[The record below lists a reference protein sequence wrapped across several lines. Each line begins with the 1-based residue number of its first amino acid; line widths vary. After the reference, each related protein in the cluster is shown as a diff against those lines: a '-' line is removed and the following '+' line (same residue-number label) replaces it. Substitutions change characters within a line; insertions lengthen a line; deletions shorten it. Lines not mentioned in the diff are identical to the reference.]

1 MSGGMEGERPRG
13 ELTPGQTGQN
23 QSPSEGGADYR
34 AMFSSIRADHD
45 RETFVAD
52 LRQHAEPLLSLARE
66 LGVQAKSAT
75 TREHGGNIA
84 ALGLF
89 LEVAIK
95 QSVLGID
102 DPYAGTL
109 PRDEDVPA
117 DQDPQEWGEYFA
129 FLATERVAL
138 NWIDDHPGSEAAN
151 EVLMFN
157 KLGLHDPHKRLL
169 QEMWPSI
176 RDITSQSDKN
186 K

>member
-1 MSGGMEGERPRG
+1 MEQYRPK
-13 ELTPGQTGQN
+13 PDQN
-23 QSPSEGGADYR
+23 QPSREGGADYR
-34 AMFSSIRADHD
+34 AILSSIRAGQG

-52 LRQHAEPLLSLARE
+52 LRENKEQLLLLARE
-66 LGVQAKSAT
+66 LRVRAKSEAT
-75 TREHGGNIA
+75 KEEKANKV

-117 DQDPQEWGEYFA
+117 DQDPQEWREYFA

-151 EVLMFN
+151 EVLWFN
-157 KLGLHDPHKRLL
+157 KFGVHDPRQRLL
-169 QEMWPSI
+169 QEMWPSLRNI
-176 RDITSQSDKN
+176 VSQSDK
-186 K
+186 KK

>member
-1 MSGGMEGERPRG
+1 MSGGKEGERPRR
-13 ELTPGQTGQN
+13 ELTPGQI
-23 QSPSEGGADYR
+23 QSPSEGGTDYR
-34 AMFSSIRADHD
+34 AVLSSIRADQD

-52 LRQHAEPLLSLARE
+52 LRRNGEPLLSLARE
-66 LGVQAKSAT
+66 LRVRAKREAT
-75 TREHGGNIA
+75 KEEKANKV

-117 DQDPQEWGEYFA
+117 NQDPQEWREYFA

-138 NWIDDHPGSEAAN
+138 NWI
-151 EVLMFN
+151 N
-157 KLGLHDPHKRLL
+157 KFGVHDPRQRLL

-176 RDITSQSDKN
+176 RNIVSQSDK
-186 K
+186 KK